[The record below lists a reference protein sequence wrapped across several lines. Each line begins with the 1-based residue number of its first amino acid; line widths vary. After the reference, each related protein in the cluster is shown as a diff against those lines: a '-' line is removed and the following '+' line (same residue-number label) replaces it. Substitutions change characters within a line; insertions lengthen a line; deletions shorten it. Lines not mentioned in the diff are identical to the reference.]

1 MYLLKKPVADFVLF
15 EIIFCRMEF
24 QILEKLKCSAIK
36 FINLILTISTH
47 FVHDTF
53 FILFIPNSL
62 LQSILT
68 LLWNSIFFFSN
79 FYCAFIIALLRER
92 AFGNIPFH
100 FMYLSNL
107 SVLVICG
114 WVCKY
119 WNSFTIKFHF
129 ISNFLFNF
137 DCLIV

>member
-107 SVLVICG
+107 SVLVFAVEFVNIEI
-114 WVCKY
+114 VSPL
-119 WNSFTIKFHF
+119 NFT
-129 ISNFLFNF
+129 LFQTF
-137 DCLIV
+137 CLILIV